1 MANIIEQFRADHEEA
16 MENIDRSNRALQSL
30 KQGRPLDTMRPA
42 LDALQDFVKSL
53 LTVHIPLEE
62 EHLFPYLA
70 AFPEA
75 NNAIA
80 EIKKADESIQSYSNQ
95 LQRELQQ
102 ERPDTGIILETGTQI
117 TGALEIHIRLSDLEL
132 LPFARRMLTKDQLE
146 ELETR
151 FRERTALPSA
161 YPLPVIEL

>member
-1 MANIIEQFRADHEEA
+1 MPSIIEQFRIDHEDA
-16 MENIDRSNRALQSL
+16 LENIDRSNRALQSL

-53 LTVHIPLEE
+53 LAVHIPLEE
-62 EHLFPYLA
+62 EQLFPFLA
-70 AFPEA
+70 VYPEVIA
-75 NNAIA
+75 AIA
-80 EIKKADESIQSYSNQ
+80 EIKKANESIQSNSHQ
-95 LQRELQQ
+95 LGRELHQD
-102 ERPDTGIILETGTQI
+102 RPDTGIILETGTQI
-117 TGALEIHIRLSDLEL
+117 TGALETHIRLSDLEL

>member
-1 MANIIEQFRADHEEA
+1 MPSILEQFRADHEDA
-16 MENIDRSNRALQSL
+16 LENIDRSNRALQSL

-53 LTVHIPLEE
+53 LAVHIPLEE
-62 EHLFPYLA
+62 EHLFPFLA
-70 AFPEA
+70 VFPEVSA
-75 NNAIA
+75 TIA
-80 EIKKADESIQSYSNQ
+80 EVKKGNESIQSFSQQ
-95 LQRELQQ
+95 LGRELQQ
-102 ERPDTGIILETGTQI
+102 DRPDTGIILETGPQI
-117 TGALEIHIRLSDLEL
+117 TGALETHIRLSDLEL

>member
-1 MANIIEQFRADHEEA
+1 MPSIIEQFRIDHEDA
-16 MENIDRSNRALQSL
+16 LENIDRSNRALQSL

-53 LTVHIPLEE
+53 LAVHIPLEE
-62 EHLFPYLA
+62 EQLFPFLA
-70 AFPEA
+70 VYPEVIA
-75 NNAIA
+75 AIA
-80 EIKKADESIQSYSNQ
+80 EIKKANESIQSNSHQ
-95 LQRELQQ
+95 LGRELQQ
-102 ERPDTGIILETGTQI
+102 DRPDTGIILETGTQI
-117 TGALEIHIRLSDLEL
+117 TGALETHIRLLDLEL